1 MKCRS
6 WLIKDEYYIYF
17 STSNWIDVF
26 YLSLH
31 IMKGDISMKITFKI
45 IYYHYSKKVIS
56 SKVNLYYYLI
66 SWTQT
71 IQGNCSSASISE
83 VLIQASALGIVRIS
97 IEVRKRSLRRESGNY
112 QRRLFTELRLAIS
125 AVSHCSGPLFT
136 RTSFQECYT
145 TRQLVVAISRQSISS
160 LETHEASFPK
170 SIDIRTSLWY
180 PPPPPPFHPSQT
192 ILYHNSSLPSPNLTF
207 SSETWELIE
216 QWPRNRG
223 KRSSV
228 RECCT
233 VVQLSSTLS
242 HLQDAFSRG
251 QWNAEVDARP
261 KDIFGSNLV
270 NGSVSQM
277 GSRDPF
283 E

>member
-1 MKCRS
+1 
-6 WLIKDEYYIYF
+6 
-17 STSNWIDVF
+17 
-26 YLSLH
+26 
-31 IMKGDISMKITFKI
+31 MKITFKI

-180 PPPPPPFHPSQT
+180 PPPSPTLPSLSDHSLPQF
-192 ILYHNSSLPSPNLTF
+192 LSSLTEPNIFLRNLRADRTVTTEQRETIVCPRVLHGCPIIFHFKPSTGRIF
-207 SSETWELIE
+207 ERAMECRGRCTSEGHIRKQSCKWICIS
-216 QWPRNRG
+216 NG
-223 KRSSV
+223 IKRP
-228 RECCT
+228 
-233 VVQLSSTLS
+233 L
-242 HLQDAFSRG
+242 
-251 QWNAEVDARP
+251 
-261 KDIFGSNLV
+261 
-270 NGSVSQM
+270 
-277 GSRDPF
+277 
-283 E
+283 